1 MQKTER
7 KFASKQPFR
16 TKYAGWLHTIKERE
30 QAYEQAITEVSKV
43 CPNYDVFPLC
53 EMEYSYWLW

>member
-7 KFASKQPFR
+7 KLAAKQLVRSK
-16 TKYAGWLHTIKERE
+16 YDGWLRTIQERE

-43 CPNYDVFPLC
+43 CPKYDVFPLC